1 MVKYVSN
8 TYQGISLKNINM
20 NTTKWTQKVPLT
32 YLFAYECLTAIIKEK
47 TGISLNGDLRGVEGI
62 EERIMNIFVIN

>member
-1 MVKYVSN
+1 
-8 TYQGISLKNINM
+8 M

-32 YLFAYECLTAIIKEK
+32 YLFAYECITIIIKEK

-62 EERIMNIFVIN
+62 EERIMNIFLIN